1 MKLNSLLLDAD
12 VVIDAHRLGMW
23 DKLLAQNRV
32 HIGAVVLRTEVKYY
46 IDNNGRRRNINL
58 MSQHRAKKITE
69 LSATLEEQRILK
81 KRFDAVLGP
90 KLDPGETESLVILE
104 RIPELIFCTFDYAA
118 IIAVVLLGMGN
129 RVISFET
136 VLKKCGL
143 SRRLQRKHS
152 EERFK
157 HIVKTAKLMR
167 VMGQGLVPPGFQ
179 GRN

>member
-1 MKLNSLLLDAD
+1 M
-12 VVIDAHRLGMW
+12 
-23 DKLLAQNRV
+23 
-32 HIGAVVLRTEVKYY
+32 
-46 IDNNGRRRNINL
+46 
-58 MSQHRAKKITE
+58 
-69 LSATLEEQRILK
+69 
-81 KRFDAVLGP
+81 LGP
-90 KLDPGETESLVILE
+90 KLDPGETESLIILE

-118 IIAVVLLGMGN
+118 IIAVVLLGMAN

-157 HIVKTAKLMR
+157 RIIETAQLMR
-167 VMGQGLVPPGFQ
+167 VMGQGLVSPGFQ